1 MRRMTVGMVTM
12 ARRKTRFPTDIGSNP
27 TEAKPTASVTAFC
40 VYLNLLQHQRVE
52 DDNHGDTPNRPTPPY
67 YIYRAHL
74 SDHPEARK
82 KKTDRA
88 GAMTSI
94 SSCFSTGDSRT
105 FFTAAG
111 RFLNRG
117 GCCRHA
123 AHDGGDGDDGKEEN
137 LFSDGHWLQPHQG
150 EADSI
155 RHGFLCLPH
164 PLAASTSGGR
174 HARRY
179 PQPLHSTLLYI

>member
-12 ARRKTRFPTDIGSNP
+12 ARRKTLFRRTLAPTPLRRSRQHP
-27 TEAKPTASVTAFC
+27 PTAFC
-40 VYLNLLQHQRVE
+40 VYLIPLQHQRME
-52 DDNHGDTPNRPTPPY
+52 DDNHGVTPNRPIHLII
-67 YIYRAHL
+67 YIGRASL
-74 SDHPEARK
+74 PTLGYEKALN
-82 KKTDRA
+82 RA

-123 AHDGGDGDDGKEEN
+123 EHDGGDGDDGKEEN
-137 LFSDGHWLQPHQG
+137 SFSDGHWLQPHQG

-164 PLAASTSGGR
+164 PLAASTSGER
-174 HARRY
+174 HA
-179 PQPLHSTLLYI
+179 H

>member
-12 ARRKTRFPTDIGSNP
+12 TRRKTRFPTDIGSNP

-40 VYLNLLQHQRVE
+40 VYLIPIQHQRVGS
-52 DDNHGDTPNRPTPPY
+52 DMHGDTPNRPTPPY

-74 SDHPEARK
+74 SAHPGERK
-82 KKTDRA
+82 SPKP
-88 GAMTSI
+88 SW
-94 SSCFSTGDSRT
+94 CSTHHKQLFFYRREPD

-137 LFSDGHWLQPHQG
+137 SFSDRHWLQHHQS

-164 PLAASTSGGR
+164 PLTTSTNGGR
-174 HARRY
+174 QPRRY
-179 PQPLHSTLLYI
+179 AQPPHSTLLYI

>member
-27 TEAKPTASVTAFC
+27 TEAKPTTSVTAFC
-40 VYLNLLQHQRVE
+40 VHLIPLQHQRVE
-52 DDNHGDTPNRPTPPY
+52 DDNHGDTPNRHTPPY

-74 SDHPEARK
+74 SAHTGARK
-82 KKTDRA
+82 NPKESWDCDFHKQLFFYRRQPD
-88 GAMTSI
+88 
-94 SSCFSTGDSRT
+94 F

-123 AHDGGDGDDGKEEN
+123 THDGGDGDNGKEEN
-137 LFSDGHWLQPHQG
+137 SFSDRHWLQPH
-150 EADSI
+150 
-155 RHGFLCLPH
+155 
-164 PLAASTSGGR
+164 
-174 HARRY
+174 
-179 PQPLHSTLLYI
+179 

>member
-40 VYLNLLQHQRVE
+40 VYLIPLQHQRVE
-52 DDNHGDTPNRPTPPY
+52 DDMHSVTPNRLTPPY

-74 SDHPEARK
+74 SAHPGYEKAP
-82 KKTDRA
+82 DRV
-88 GAMTSI
+88 GAVPTT
-94 SSCFSTGDSRT
+94 SSCFFTGDSRT

-123 AHDGGDGDDGKEEN
+123 AHDGGDGDNGKEEN
-137 LFSDGHWLQPHQG
+137 SFSDEHWLHPH
-150 EADSI
+150 
-155 RHGFLCLPH
+155 
-164 PLAASTSGGR
+164 
-174 HARRY
+174 
-179 PQPLHSTLLYI
+179 

>member
-1 MRRMTVGMVTM
+1 MTVGMVTM

-40 VYLNLLQHQRVE
+40 VYLIPLQHQRVE
-52 DDNHGDTPNRPTPPY
+52 DDNHSVTPNRPTPPY

-74 SDHPEARK
+74 SVHH
-82 KKTDRA
+82 
-88 GAMTSI
+88 GAQKSLRPGWCCTLYKQL
-94 SSCFSTGDSRT
+94 FFTGDSRT

-111 RFLNRG
+111 RFLSRG

-137 LFSDGHWLQPHQG
+137 SFSDGHWLQPHQG

-174 HARRY
+174 QTRRY
-179 PQPLHSTLLYI
+179 PQPPHSTLLYI

>member
-12 ARRKTRFPTDIGSNP
+12 ARRKTRFPTDIGSRP
-27 TEAKPTASVTAFC
+27 TKAKPTASVTAFC
-40 VYLNLLQHQRVE
+40 VYLIPLQHQRME
-52 DDNHGDTPNRPTPPY
+52 DDNHSVTPNRPTPPY
-67 YIYRAHL
+67 YIYRAHH
-74 SDHPEARK
+74 SAHP
-82 KKTDRA
+82 
-88 GAMTSI
+88 GAQKSPRPSWCCTLHKQL
-94 SSCFSTGDSRT
+94 FFYRRQPD
-105 FFTAAG
+105 FFTAVG

-137 LFSDGHWLQPHQG
+137 SFSDGHWLQTHQG

-164 PLAASTSGGR
+164 PLAASTNGER
-174 HARRY
+174 HA
-179 PQPLHSTLLYI
+179 H